1 MAYTNQSTAAE
12 KRLPQIDILERPEL
26 TALPEN
32 ENIRKRV
39 PYVRYGLMV
48 TAVFIMLLAMLTGYS
63 KVAQLTVE
71 ADKLRTQLEQ
81 LQSEGAALNAKREQ
95 RFNLEY
101 VEWVAVNRLGMIKQ
115 DKSQITYL
123 VTSNPEKITVAAGEE
138 ENRTGLMAGVTKG
151 LNVVMEYL
159 D

>member
-1 MAYTNQSTAAE
+1 MAYMNQSNAAE
-12 KRLPQIDILERPEL
+12 KRLPQVEVFERPEI

-32 ENIRKRV
+32 RNIKKRV
-39 PYVRYGLMV
+39 PYFRYGLM
-48 TAVFIMLLAMLTGYS
+48 TAAVFIMLISMLTGYS

-71 ADKLRTQLEQ
+71 ADRLRSQLEE
-81 LQSEGAALNAKREQ
+81 LRSDGDALNAKREQ

-101 VEWVAVNRLGMIKQ
+101 VEWMAVNKLGMVKQ

-123 VTSNPEKITVAAGEE
+123 ATSNPEKITIAAQEE
-138 ENRTGLMAGVTKG
+138 ENQTGLMAGLTKG